1 MKANPQ
7 IEVIWKELI
16 DSASPAVPLQIHEIE
31 SGYYAVVCA
40 TGSCETDE
48 HLLQDL
54 IPDIERTRAVYLNQ
68 AFQFGANAAAALRQ
82 WLGPASR
89 ALDRGTVR
97 AIAVV
102 DIHTFSQR
110 LVENFKARG
119 WQSNVSPSRIEAR
132 LGPFIETFN
141 FPRIIVQMAFG
152 PDNMQAAIED
162 LTSKLTARFKRDR
175 SCFLCSEQTVRRYRP
190 SALGHFFAIT
200 GGDSGFSPPWSSKYL
215 GGSSSPGAGRSFAKA
230 ADGIEGVSGARY
242 RNGFGSRWKR
252 QNAGSYGSHLSG
264 ISGEGEWS
272 RAQPPDICIKRHGRR
287 VAGWSPGQRD
297 RGFRRRIQEQ

>member
-89 ALDRGTVR
+89 ALDRGTIR

-119 WQSNVSPSRIEAR
+119 WQSSVSPPRIEAR
-132 LGPFIETFN
+132 LGPFIEAFN

-162 LTSKLTARFKRDR
+162 LTSKLTARFNRDR
-175 SCFLCSEQTVRRYRP
+175 SFCLCFEQTVRRYRP
-190 SALGHFFAIT
+190 SAPGCFFAIT
-200 GGDSGFSPPWSSKYL
+200 GGNSGFSPPWTSTTRCSAV
-215 GGSSSPGAGRSFAKA
+215 GSSAGNS
-230 ADGIEGVSGARY
+230 AR
-242 RNGFGSRWKR
+242 
-252 QNAGSYGSHLSG
+252 
-264 ISGEGEWS
+264 
-272 RAQPPDICIKRHGRR
+272 C
-287 VAGWSPGQRD
+287 
-297 RGFRRRIQEQ
+297 